1 MHITVSAST
10 LIVIL
15 VVVIVIAVILR
26 LTNLRHRYQ
35 AEKRPRTRQ
44 GPLSRKSRFP
54 KSPIVRT
61 RSGRQDHGEEVALR
75 HGHARSPEWS
85 RVAHE
90 HLSHQPGCMVCGHRG
105 QGLQVHHIKPFHLHP
120 ELELDPNNLITL
132 CEIRGRDHHLLIGH
146 LDDWESYNPAVRTDV
161 KRYHKESAIK
171 IRNNPDWQKEMLR
184 RPQP

>member
-35 AEKRPRTRQ
+35 AAKRPRTRK
-44 GPLSRKSRFP
+44 GPFSRKSR
-54 KSPIVRT
+54 SPIGRT
-61 RSGRQDHGEEVALR
+61 RSGRRDHGEEIALR

-90 HLSHQPGCMVCGHRG
+90 HLSHQPGCMVCGHKG
-105 QGLQVHHIKPFHLHP
+105 QGLQVHHVKPFHLHP

-161 KRYHKESAIK
+161 KRYHKESAVK